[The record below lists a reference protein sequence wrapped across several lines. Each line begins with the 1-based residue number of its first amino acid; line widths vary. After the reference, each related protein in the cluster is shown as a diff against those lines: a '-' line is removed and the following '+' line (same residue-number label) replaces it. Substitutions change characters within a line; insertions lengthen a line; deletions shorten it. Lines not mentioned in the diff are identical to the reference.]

1 MSNFSVRWG
10 LPISRQ
16 EDNTQRCRGW
26 RSGGASCRARLAG
39 WVRNVAARSPIWG
52 DVDLAAF
59 CRTTGYSR
67 EHATRELADVRR
79 ENPELAFETKLRRKK
94 GHHRKRW
101 GVIVAEREKL
111 HFDARSLFYDVSGR
125 RLHNYTTLARD
136 GEKIVPTVTMTEAAR
151 KPRGRPRRPSA
162 VMDALLKEWQK
173 LTGTHGT
180 PIVDS
185 GRRNDSLRANLSDTA
200 SVTKSDK
207 DSDDN
212 SELCDRPYK
221 EKDSFGI
228 QQTDLYG
235 ARRDVA
241 QWRGSGKPDER
252 RRSQARLR
260 KKAFALLRS
269 LASAH
274 WDNCKVIFTRAT
286 AYRYALRALTDG
298 HEERRILSCYSDA
311 LFVCHGFAV
320 DQAGTTGKITFFNLS
335 STVTKARQ
343 LLAKDGLTRD
353 ARITSWYRNH
363 APARSREV
371 YFEITAADLTLAR
384 QQIAASLGVCV
395 LIKPPA

>member
-1 MSNFSVRWG
+1 M
-10 LPISRQ
+10 
-16 EDNTQRCRGW
+16 
-26 RSGGASCRARLAG
+26 
-39 WVRNVAARSPIWG
+39 
-52 DVDLAAF
+52 
-59 CRTTGYSR
+59 
-67 EHATRELADVRR
+67 
-79 ENPELAFETKLRRKK
+79 
-94 GHHRKRW
+94 
-101 GVIVAEREKL
+101 IVVEREKL
-111 HFDARSLFYDVSGR
+111 HFEARSLFYDVSGR

-136 GEKIVPTVTMTEAAR
+136 GKKIVPTVTMTEAAR
-151 KPRGRPRRPSA
+151 KPRGRPRRPAA
-162 VMDALLKEWQK
+162 VMDALLEEWHT
-173 LTGTHGT
+173 LTGTQGA
-180 PIVDS
+180 PIA
-185 GRRNDSLRANLSDTA
+185 GRRSDSVRVNFSDA
-200 SVTKSDK
+200 ARVCKSDK
-207 DSDDN
+207 TSASN
-212 SELCDRPYK
+212 SRLCDRPYK

-274 WDNCKVIFTRAT
+274 WDNCKVIFTRRT

-320 DQAGTTGKITFFNLS
+320 DQAGSTGKIAFFNLS

-353 ARITSWYRNH
+353 ARM
-363 APARSREV
+363 ACCQ
-371 YFEITAADLTLAR
+371 D
-384 QQIAASLGVCV
+384 
-395 LIKPPA
+395 